1 MAANI
6 PVDVLENVVM
16 YVDDGKSDL
25 GAFSLV
31 CKAWCAP
38 TRSRMFSTFALNYT
52 VDDLP
57 GFQQCTRLLGL
68 LKDSPHL
75 SQLFRRIELHIHTA
89 SPLVHDPILHQLLS
103 YFPNVRTLVLRAFA
117 DAWISL
123 PPDLVN
129 SLRLIV
135 GNPLFERLHLSRW
148 RLTPGAAELAYLLS
162 GCTNSLRYLS
172 LTHVSYDVHSGGVVG
187 TPLVADL
194 PKLAAM
200 SVYGSSTDGHLP
212 CKIPNLQQYSQ
223 VTDISSAWWDSA
235 PRNIVH
241 ACIPWD
247 RPLDL
252 SVTLRLPVFY
262 MGPNR
267 ILQFPNFWDYSIMRK
282 LTLVLTTSISDAYHS
297 TLLVLKQFFASIP
310 QNSLLHLEELM
321 VVMPFHSPVHSVD
334 WDDSVSAW
342 EQAIGTLGPLV
353 DVGHLRSVTLVL
365 NLSSPNND
373 DIDPLVRHI
382 RASLLSLDIMG
393 VLKVEP
399 VQDYKLNDY
408 NRQMV
413 DTNGTLIAPHIYAV
427 SANDG
432 TDILD
437 DNRNTPVP

>member
-1 MAANI
+1 MAADI
-6 PVDVLENVVM
+6 PIDILDNVLT
-16 YVDDGKSDL
+16 YVDDGKSEL

-31 CKAWCAP
+31 CKSWCTP

-57 GFQQCTRLLGL
+57 GFQQCTRLLSL

-135 GNPLFERLHLSRW
+135 CNPLFERLHLSRW
-148 RLTPGAAELAYLLS
+148 RFTPGAAELAHLLS

-172 LTHVSYDVHSGGVVG
+172 LTHVSYDVHSGGTAAVD
-187 TPLVADL
+187 TLLVADL

-200 SVYGSSTDGHLP
+200 NVFGSSTDGHLP
-212 CKIPNLQQYSQ
+212 CKIPNLQQYAQ

-235 PRNIVH
+235 PRNVVH
-241 ACIPWD
+241 ACIPCD
-247 RPLDL
+247 SPLNI

-267 ILQFPNFWDYSIMRK
+267 ILQFPNFWEYSAMRS
-282 LTLVLTTSISDAYHS
+282 LTLVLTTSIDDAYRS

-310 QNSLLHLEELM
+310 PNSLSHLEELM
-321 VVMPFHSPVHSVD
+321 VVIPFHSPVRSID
-334 WDDSVSAW
+334 WDDGSAW
-342 EQAIGTLGPLV
+342 EKATDSLGPLV
-353 DVGHLRSVTLVL
+353 DVGHLRSVTLAL
-365 NLSSPNND
+365 NLSARGTD
-373 DIDPLVRHI
+373 DVDPLVRHI
-382 RASLLSLDIMG
+382 RSSLLSLDMKG

-399 VQDYKLNDY
+399 VNDYKLNDY
-408 NRQMV
+408 SH
-413 DTNGTLIAPHIYAV
+413 P
-427 SANDG
+427 
-432 TDILD
+432 
-437 DNRNTPVP
+437 